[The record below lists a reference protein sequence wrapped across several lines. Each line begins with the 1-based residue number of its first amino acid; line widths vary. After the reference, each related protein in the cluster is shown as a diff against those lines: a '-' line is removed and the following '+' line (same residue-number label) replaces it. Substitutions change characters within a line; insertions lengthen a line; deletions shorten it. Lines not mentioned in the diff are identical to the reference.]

1 MSRVPQRTL
10 VVITAAALV
19 MTVSTTTLLAA
30 EGDADESS
38 LCDAI
43 TLAEVHALSPLRFE
57 EPSGGSAFGGTY
69 CQFGSPTTEAEYYSL
84 GLGLSDLATVE
95 LAQAQLPGGL
105 DLTVAGRPAYL
116 VEQPDNVPPGVQLL
130 VDLGPESLS
139 VSVGASEGQPGLDP
153 NDLVIAVAEVAAPRL
168 LEAVESD
175 DAQLG
180 VPDVDGIEWGRNQDV
195 ETAEEL
201 IGGDEAQAA
210 IWQPIFDATGA
221 EPSELLILNVRA
233 LKPGTTDE
241 LGFYGALRI
250 VGVDENALRA
260 GFIDFMRNASGGDV
274 VLEDI
279 SLGGRDVQRMAAGD
293 QINGVLYVDGD
304 TAHTFVMS
312 EEDAARVIAAL
323 P

>member
-1 MSRVPQRTL
+1 M
-10 VVITAAALV
+10 VIP
-19 MTVSTTTLLAA
+19 TTTLLAA
-30 EGDADESS
+30 EGDQDESS

-43 TLAEVHALSPLRFE
+43 TLVEVHALSPLQFA
-57 EPSGGSAFGGTY
+57 EPSAGAAFGGTY
-69 CQFGSPTTEAEYYSL
+69 CVFGSPPAAADYYQL
-84 GLGLSDLATVE
+84 GLGLSGLATVE
-95 LAQAQLPGGL
+95 VVRSELPGGL
-105 DLTVAGRPAYL
+105 DLSVAGRPAYL
-116 VEQPDNVPPGVQLL
+116 VERPDDVPPGVQLL

-139 VSVGASEGQPGLDP
+139 VQVGVPEGQPGLDP
-153 NDLVIAVAEVAAPRL
+153 NELVIAVAGVAAPRL
-168 LEAVESD
+168 LAAVESD

-195 ETAEEL
+195 MTAEEL

-210 IWQPIFDATGA
+210 IWQPILDATGA

-250 VGVDENALRA
+250 VGADEDALRT
-260 GFIDFMRNASGGDV
+260 GFIDFMRNAAGDV

-293 QINGVLYVDGD
+293 QISGVLYVDGD
-304 TAHTFVMS
+304 TAHVFTMS
-312 EEDAARVIAAL
+312 EEDATLVIAAL

>member
-1 MSRVPQRTL
+1 MRRVPHHASAVIAAVTL
-10 VVITAAALV
+10 VMAVP
-19 MTVSTTTLLAA
+19 TTTLLAA
-30 EGDADESS
+30 EGDTDESS

-43 TLAEVHALSPLRFE
+43 TLAEIHALSPLRFE
-57 EPSGGSAFGGTY
+57 EPSDGSAFGGTF
-69 CQFGSPTTEAEYYSL
+69 CQFGSAQAEAEFYQL

-95 LAQAQLPGGL
+95 LAREQLPGGL

-139 VSVGASEGQPGLDP
+139 VSVSVPEGQLGLDP
-153 NDLVIAVAEVAAPRL
+153 NDLVIGVAEVAAPRL
-168 LEAVESD
+168 LDAVESA

-195 ETAEEL
+195 ATAEEL
-201 IGGDEAQAA
+201 IERDEAQAA
-210 IWQPIFDATGA
+210 IWQPILDATGA

-233 LKPGTTDE
+233 FKPGTTDE

-250 VGVDENALRA
+250 VDVDENALRT
-260 GFIDFMRNASGGDV
+260 GFIDFMRNQAGDV

-293 QINGVLYVDGD
+293 QISGVLYFDGD
-304 TAHTFVMS
+304 TAHVFTMS
-312 EEDAARVIAAL
+312 EEDAALVIAAL